1 MAISKVYNNGISI
14 YCADT
19 ESIFKPYPMKDELL
33 NTAREEIFTLNA
45 GKKGKTPFQ
54 IILES
59 DIDITVTEVRAEGLT
74 CLSVEGI
81 DTAGKPFRK
90 PTPIEANK
98 PWPLWCL
105 LDEPKND
112 TLGITI
118 LLSDK
123 QKFEFN
129 INLNISDKFNHT
141 LDDASSLARI
151 EWLNSLEGAEDTLPQ
166 GYTPVALEGH
176 TIKILGRDIIISEK
190 GFIESIKTY
199 FKGNNSIIS
208 DTPRELLATPLRY
221 IISEKGKELNFT
233 ACGLE
238 IKKISDTKCTW
249 TAKNRHN
256 DIILK
261 ILGEA
266 EFDGTVRMNAE
277 IRNAKGRNLSVRLLH
292 EPDASFAKYFIGLE
306 KQGGKTPEA
315 YSWKWDEN
323 KRQDSYWCGSVNGGV
338 YVHPTA
344 PGLDRPFVN
353 IYFHHSHNYMPTP
366 WVNNGKGFFELKNNG
381 KEIYF
386 DSGEF
391 IAGETVSFHGD
402 IMVSPFKKVDMKEH
416 WNTHFYHKNFNV
428 AYNEDDIKDAKTVG
442 CTHINLHHGND
453 TLPYLNYPMHDI
465 PAMKE
470 LADMAHKNRLG
481 FKPYYTVRELTTRL
495 PELFVLRSLG
505 EEIFPKP
512 TYDQGGVPFHN
523 GVDPFVKEVFGDEVI
538 PAWKHTFIGGK
549 YDGTTDPTLVTNPHG
564 RICNF
569 YLGGLAWLIQQVGI
583 DGLYIDDV
591 AYDRTVMRRVRRI
604 FDKYNPGSKIDFHTC
619 NHFEDSMA
627 LGFGMSHNMLIY
639 MELFPYLDSLWVG
652 EGFMYDEN
660 DAEYMLTEVSGLP
673 FGIMSEM
680 LEGSCNVW
688 RGMLFGITARYPYH
702 LNYTSP
708 SPVPV
713 WNMRKDFEDSE
724 MIGFWED
731 EQPIYADN
739 HNIKC
744 TVYKKGDKYLCCFA
758 NYGENEASFNL
769 CGDVLSDKKIY
780 APEMKDIQEAKSLS
794 ANETISLPRLGG
806 IMLIVEQ

>member
-1 MAISKVYNNGISI
+1 MAISKVYNNNITV
-14 YCADT
+14 YCADIK
-19 ESIFKPYPMKDELL
+19 SIFKPLPVKDELL
-33 NTAREEIFTLNA
+33 NTAKEEKFTLNT
-45 GKKGKTPFQ
+45 GVFGKTPFQ
-54 IILES
+54 FIL
-59 DIDITVTEVRAEGLT
+59 DPDKDITVTDVKASGLI
-74 CLSVEGI
+74 CLAVEGM
-81 DTAGKPFRK
+81 DTAGKPFK
-90 PTPIEANK
+90 KSVGIEAGN

-105 LDEPKND
+105 LDAPKSN
-112 TLGITI
+112 TLDITI
-118 LLSDK
+118 VLSDNSEIN
-123 QKFEFN
+123 FD
-129 INLNISDKFNHT
+129 INLNISEEFNHS

-151 EWLNSLEGAEDTLPQ
+151 EWLNSTDGAEDTLPN
-166 GYTPVALEGH
+166 GYTPVALEGK
-176 TIKILGRDIIISEK
+176 TIKILGRDITISKE
-190 GFIESIKTY
+190 GFIESIGTY
-199 FKGNNSIIS
+199 FRGNNSILA
-208 DTPRELLATPLRY
+208 DTPREILASPLSY
-221 IISEKGKELNFT
+221 IILEDSKELTFT
-233 ACGLE
+233 SCGLE
-238 IKKISDTKCTW
+238 IKKESETKCTW
-249 TAKNRHN
+249 TAENRC
-256 DIILK
+256 DDLILK
-261 ILGEA
+261 IFGEV
-266 EFDGTVRMNAE
+266 EFDGTIRMNAE
-277 IRNAKGRNLSVRLLH
+277 IKNAKGKNLSVKLLH
-292 EPDASFAKYFIGLE
+292 KPNKDFAKYFMGLE
-306 KQGGKTPEA
+306 KQGGNTPDS
-315 YSWKWDEN
+315 YFWKWDEN

-338 YVHPTA
+338 FIHPTA

-353 IYFHHSHNYMPTP
+353 IYFHHSHNYMPLP
-366 WVNNGKGFFELKNNG
+366 WVNGGKGYFELKNSG
-381 KEIYF
+381 EEIFF

-391 IAGETVSFHGD
+391 VAEDTASFYAD

-428 AYNEDDIKDAKTVG
+428 EYNQSDIDDAKKVG

-470 LADMAHKNRLG
+470 LADMVHQNELG

-512 TYDQGGVPFHN
+512 TYDQGGVPFHK
-523 GVDPFVKEVFGDEVI
+523 GVDPFVKENFGDEVI

-569 YLGGLAWLIQQVGI
+569 YLGGLAWLIQKVGI

-652 EGFMYDEN
+652 EGFMYDQT

-680 LEGSCNVW
+680 LEGDCNVW

-713 WNMRKDFEDSE
+713 WDMRKDFDDSE

-731 EQPIYADN
+731 EQPIFADN
-739 HNIKC
+739 NDVKC
-744 TVYKKGDKYLCCFA
+744 TVYKKGDKYLCGFA
-758 NYGENEASFNL
+758 NYGEGEVSFRL
-769 CGDVLSDKKIY
+769 CGDALNGKKIC
-780 APEMKDIQEAKSLS
+780 APHMDNIQEERTLS
-794 ANETISLPRLGG
+794 ADEIITLPNLGG
-806 IMLIVEQ
+806 IMLIIE

>member
-1 MAISKVYNNGISI
+1 MAISKVYNQKGITV
-14 YCADT
+14 YCADAK
-19 ESIFKPYPMKDELL
+19 SIFKPFPVEDELL
-33 NTAREEIFTLNA
+33 ERAKDEVFTLNT
-45 GKKGKTPFQ
+45 GKTGKTPFQ
-54 IILES
+54 VIIAA
-59 DIDITVTEVRAEGLT
+59 DRDITVTDLKAEGTT
-74 CLSVEGI
+74 CFSVEGMNN
-81 DTAGKPFRK
+81 AGKPFRR
-90 PTPIEANK
+90 TTAIESGK

-105 LDEPKND
+105 LDAPKKESLNM
-112 TLGITI
+112 TVT
-118 LLSDK
+118 LSDGK
-123 QKFEFN
+123 AIEFS
-129 INLNISDKFNHT
+129 INLNISDEFNNS
-141 LDDASSLARI
+141 LYDAASLARL
-151 EWLNSLEGAEDTLPQ
+151 EWFNSTEGAEDTLPK
-166 GYTPVALEGH
+166 GYTPVTVCGNTANL
-176 TIKILGRDIIISEK
+176 LGREITVSDK

-199 FKGNNSIIS
+199 FVGNNGKLAS
-208 DTPRELLATPLRY
+208 TPREIFSEPLRY
-221 IISEKGKELNFT
+221 IISENGTELDFT
-233 ACGLE
+233 PHGLTLKSE
-238 IKKISDTKCTW
+238 SETKCTW
-249 TAKNRHN
+249 TAENRCG
-256 DIILK
+256 DIQLFIF
-261 ILGEA
+261 GEI

-277 IRNAKGRNLSVRLLH
+277 IKNAKGRKLSVRLNH
-292 EPDASFAKYFIGLE
+292 KPKKDFAKYFIGLG
-306 KQGGKTPEA
+306 KQGGKIPDT
-315 YSWKWDEN
+315 YSWKWDKN

-338 YVHPTA
+338 FVHPTA

-353 IYFHHSHNYMPTP
+353 IYFHHSHNYMPMP
-366 WVNNGKGFFELKNNG
+366 WVNEGKGCFEVKNNG
-381 KEIYF
+381 EEIYF

-391 IAGETVSFHGD
+391 IADEKASFYAD
-402 IMVSPFKKVDMKEH
+402 IMVSPFKLVNMKEH

-428 AYNEDDIKDAKTVG
+428 AYNEDDIKDAKSVG

-453 TLPYLNYPMHDI
+453 TLPYLNYPMHDME
-465 PAMKE
+465 AMKE
-470 LADMAHKNRLG
+470 LADLAHSNELG

-495 PELFVLRSLG
+495 PELFVLRSLR

-523 GVDPFVKEVFGDEVI
+523 GVDPFVKEVFGDDVI

-569 YLGGLAWLIQQVGI
+569 YLGGLAWIIQQIGI

-627 LGFGMSHNMLIY
+627 LGFGLSHNMLIY

-673 FGIMSEM
+673 FGVMSEM
-680 LEGSCNVW
+680 LEGDCNVW

-713 WNMRKDFEDSE
+713 WDMRKDFDDSE

-731 EQPIYADN
+731 EQPVYADN
-739 HNIKC
+739 KDVKC
-744 TVYKKGDKYLCCFA
+744 TVYKKDDKYLCCFA
-758 NYGENEASFNL
+758 NYGDSETSFKL
-769 CGDVLSDKKIY
+769 CGEVLKGKSIY
-780 APEMKDIQEAKSLS
+780 APHMDNIQEAQTLS
-794 ANETISLPRLGG
+794 ANATITLPKLGG
-806 IMLIVEQ
+806 IMLIAG